1 MQYAIIQNRVLAAAE
16 YTALMIHGERI
27 IDRTP
32 EVGGMSLQL
41 VYGALKPQVGETP
54 LAAMAETRETC
65 GSWYGTVD
73 GGGCILSTL
82 VDIEFHD
89 PLFRGHA
96 VDVPF
101 SALLH
106 TDLAIGSGRSR
117 SMPLFV
123 RYEGLS
129 PAQNLLDRPAILCA
143 CRNERRLHSPL
154 SESGWR
160 NRIDPGRAAESAR
173 QCR

>member
-1 MQYAIIQNRVLAAAE
+1 MQYAIIQNRVLSAEE
-16 YTALMIHGERI
+16 YTALMTHGEHI
-27 IDRTP
+27 ADRTP
-32 EVGGMSLQL
+32 EAGGMSLQL
-41 VYGALKPQVGETP
+41 VYGALRPQFGETP
-54 LAAMAETRETC
+54 MDAMAETRRTC
-65 GSWYGTVD
+65 GCWYGTID
-73 GGGCILSTL
+73 GERCVLSTL

-106 TDLAIGSGRSR
+106 TDLDIGARRNRSI
-117 SMPLFV
+117 PLFV

-129 PAQNLLDRPAILCA
+129 PAQNLLDRPAILCV
-143 CRNERRLHSPL
+143 CRSERRMRTPL
-154 SESGWR
+154 AESGWR
-160 NRIDPGRAAESAR
+160 NAIDSGRAAESAR